1 MLERFFTEGGFAMF
15 FLLAFGVATLVAA
28 SLYAL
33 RVTRALFRITLG
45 LAAATAWATLG
56 GICVDLATVGHQAP
70 EYVQKHPGVSLS
82 EAVLQGLAESLAPGV
97 LGFTFLALAALI
109 VTLGF
114 YREPAA

>member
-33 RVTRALFRITLG
+33 RVTRALFRMTLG
-45 LAAATAWATLG
+45 LAAATASATLG
-56 GICVDLATVGHQAP
+56 GICVDLATVGHQVP
-70 EYVQKHPGVSLS
+70 DYVQKHPGITLA

-109 VTLGF
+109 VTLGL